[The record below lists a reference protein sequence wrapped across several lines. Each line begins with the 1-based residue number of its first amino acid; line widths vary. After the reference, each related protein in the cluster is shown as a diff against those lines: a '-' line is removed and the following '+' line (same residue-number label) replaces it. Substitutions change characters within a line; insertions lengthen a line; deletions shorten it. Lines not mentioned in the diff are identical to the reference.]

1 MLHSFSIYLLNK
13 GLELLE
19 ILSNSTFQRFIS
31 TLFSRGLV
39 APLLAIQ
46 NVPFLTSTY
55 CLCEWSFSLPLL
67 LMACEIEAYSVHF
80 W

>member
-19 ILSNSTFQRFIS
+19 ILSNSTFQRFIL

-39 APLLAIQ
+39 APL
-46 NVPFLTSTY
+46 
-55 CLCEWSFSLPLL
+55 FSNSECPILDQHLL
-67 LMACEIEAYSVHF
+67 SL
-80 W
+80 

>member
-19 ILSNSTFQRFIS
+19 ILSNSTFQRFIL
-31 TLFSRGLV
+31 TLFSRGL
-39 APLLAIQ
+39 AALLLAIL

-55 CLCEWSFSLPLL
+55 FVSGHFRTFSFNG
-67 LMACEIEAYSVHF
+67 M
-80 W
+80 